1 MLISASTLEALICRR
16 VSRAGITISADNVLH
31 YNKVQIPSDMEA
43 ANIEYLFVASR
54 ASAEKAIALG
64 CTVVWFRVN

>member
-1 MLISASTLEALICRR
+1 
-16 VSRAGITISADNVLH
+16 LH
-31 YNKVQIPSDMEA
+31 YNQVQIPSDMEA

-54 ASAEKAIALG
+54 ASAEKTIALG